1 MGSVGQM
8 QGLYRA
14 EWRSVYRQRQTGPGE
29 KHQDFATVKIIFK
42 ILGGAAADRVG
53 IRNDAL
59 REDKGRGRIQKG
71 QGRVRQGE
79 IFQISKKVKIGNQ
92 GNQVREK
99 NKRITDSIFFE
110 RKMIMSVNKMGKI
123 ESVNDE
129 PIVKAAQKILM
140 DVEAKFQKAAN
151 YPLIDD
157 FAERAK
163 AMLDGTKL
171 QPRKEPDEV
180 ELLRAAARM
189 ALGRLQEAQRTA
201 AERIVEKVAPDYE
214 LVRSEL
220 LTECLRF
227 KEALTAHDGFIDQLW
242 RAGLYDY
249 LPASWSKKAAVVQ
262 IFPSGRLDLLI
273 ENLRL

>member
-1 MGSVGQM
+1 MAM
-8 QGLYRA
+8 
-14 EWRSVYRQRQTGPGE
+14 
-29 KHQDFATVKIIFK
+29 
-42 ILGGAAADRVG
+42 
-53 IRNDAL
+53 
-59 REDKGRGRIQKG
+59 
-71 QGRVRQGE
+71 
-79 IFQISKKVKIGNQ
+79 
-92 GNQVREK
+92 
-99 NKRITDSIFFE
+99 NKA
-110 RKMIMSVNKMGKI
+110 GKI
-123 ESVNDE
+123 PVVSDDAA
-129 PIVKAAQKILM
+129 VKAAQKLLTDIQARFEK
-140 DVEAKFQKAAN
+140 VAN
-151 YPLIDD
+151 YPLVDD

-180 ELLRAAARM
+180 ELLRVAARM